1 MNENK
6 NDYIDI
12 GKNRKGKPIK
22 VTKDKTKKYGIGGVV
37 MTKSQYKKRPDYDKK
52 RIKGVDHILTKV
64 GKRSVYLPIVF
75 ESVNEAVSP
84 KGWNMSKKYIT
95 FIAREVKNLAK
106 YHRQQNEEDFLEV
119 ANYIELQ
126 IKQMKKDLNESM
138 DAVKEIKDSDLIS
151 KLRSIVKDRQNKI
164 IKDPKSGRK
173 MRVDGYTANA
183 IIKVYDALN
192 NQNKKKFANVGL
204 MKMQS
209 IAFKFVK

>member
-1 MNENK
+1 MKKVIKESKALQEINK
-6 NDYIDI
+6 IDLLR
-12 GKNRKGKPIK
+12 RK
-22 VTKDKTKKYGIGGVV
+22 KKYQ
-37 MTKSQYKKRPDYDKK
+37 S
-52 RIKGVDHILTKV
+52 
-64 GKRSVYLPIVF
+64 YL
-75 ESVNEAVSP
+75 ESDVKEAVSP

-138 DAVKEIKDSDLIS
+138 DAVKEIKDSALIS